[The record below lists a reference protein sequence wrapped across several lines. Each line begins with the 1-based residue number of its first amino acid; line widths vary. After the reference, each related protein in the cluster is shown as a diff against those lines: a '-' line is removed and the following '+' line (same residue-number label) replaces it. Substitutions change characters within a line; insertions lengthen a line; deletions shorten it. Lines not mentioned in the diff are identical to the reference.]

1 MAPPGMTN
9 KPMMAGMSM
18 ITTFVLGIISC
29 MLSTTLVRMPYRPHS
44 PPRMLTVNTTKRV
57 VIFFSLVKVVLITLN
72 TVRGAMPATTHN
84 VAEVI
89 SMVTPKLTFF
99 RSNISIKPKA
109 RATANNSLIETP
121 FWGGVPPD
129 RLIKWHKIVTELL
142 ILLYPTRKELTSPPP
157 LF

>member
-1 MAPPGMTN
+1 
-9 KPMMAGMSM
+9 
-18 ITTFVLGIISC
+18 
-29 MLSTTLVRMPYRPHS
+29 
-44 PPRMLTVNTTKRV
+44 
-57 VIFFSLVKVVLITLN
+57 
-72 TVRGAMPATTHN
+72 MPATTHN